1 MRWTVHGERPL
12 YESEWVTLGLVD
24 VEIPGPGGRRFEHH
38 VVRLPRP
45 AAGTVVHDPEDGI
58 LLIWRH
64 RFIVDAWGWELPAGG
79 CDEGETFEEAAI
91 RETIEETGW
100 RPGPLTEL
108 VRYHPT
114 IGLCDQTFTI
124 FSAEGA
130 SRVGEP
136 TDWGEAERVEWVP
149 VERVREA
156 VRDGGVVDGLSLVGL
171 LWFLGSW

>member
-1 MRWTVHGERPL
+1 MRWTVHGERSL
-12 YESEWVTLGLVD
+12 YESEWVALRLVD
-24 VEIPGPGGRRFEHH
+24 VEVPGGRRFEHH

-45 AAGTVVHDPEDGI
+45 AAGTVVHDPDRGV

-79 CDEGETFEEAAI
+79 LDEGETYAEAAA
-91 RETIEETGW
+91 RETLEETGW

-114 IGLCDQTFTI
+114 IGLCDQTFAI

-130 SRVGEP
+130 EHEGEP
-136 TDWGEAERVEWVP
+136 SDWGEAERVEWLSLD
-149 VERVREA
+149 RVREEVA
-156 VRDGGVVDGLSLVGL
+156 AGNVVDGLSLVGL
-171 LWFLGSW
+171 LWFLGSR